1 MVFSLH
7 RLNPPPRRGPIRSR
21 GARGIYYFVRHIP
34 MRDRPGPGA
43 RGRRGLAD
51 ALGQGSPDSRRTP
64 DPQAAVPGGGEP
76 HASGD
81 GPIWEMTPE
90 AIVRR
95 ASASGDG
102 LIRREAIQT
111 LTFGPWMCSD
121 RGRRRAGHRD
131 GRTAIEAP
139 RRPERGRTGAIA
151 GGTRAPCVGGLELH
165 EPRLGVVPD
174 FPPVAAA
181 CASGWRSACGA
192 LSVPGFNVGGVWPPA
207 PGAGLSAP
215 VWEGSCR
222 GRVLGQAGSL

>member
-7 RLNPPPRRGPIRSR
+7 RLNPPPRRGSIRSR

-76 HASGD
+76 HTSGD

-121 RGRRRAGHRD
+121 RGRRQSGHRG

-139 RRPERGRTGAIA
+139 RRPERGRTGAI
-151 GGTRAPCVGGLELH
+151 VGGLELH
-165 EPRLGVVPD
+165 EPRLRIVPD
-174 FPPVAAA
+174 FPPIVAA

-192 LSVPGFNVGGVWPPA
+192 LSVPGFSVGVAAHPRCWSVNVPCVGGIV
-207 PGAGLSAP
+207 S
-215 VWEGSCR
+215 
-222 GRVLGQAGSL
+222 